1 MVATRISIGGIAAQS
16 RCFPRIALAHW
27 IATWH
32 LVGMSAPTTALDR
45 KIIDIVARHPRE
57 VAIAKFAMGVVVSVI
72 SPTWR
77 LADWLKPRDPER
89 RTYVIVGLNVVYLVI
104 AVTTITS
111 LIVWFDNSARPLR
124 AGAWSPLWIWGWFLL
139 SRCAEVFMAFYRD
152 AVDQLRDK
160 PAGSDLT
167 AAWRVR
173 LALNSYVELIIDY
186 AMLYA
191 LLPSTV
197 WQSSPTAI
205 TDFLWLSASTI
216 TTSGSAGYVLAGRMP
231 QLLSTF
237 EIVGGIILLVVCFA
251 LYSGGRAD
259 ERRGAQFRQPSA
271 KAAGN
276 QWVGTASNN

>member
-1 MVATRISIGGIAAQS
+1 MT
-16 RCFPRIALAHW
+16 
-27 IATWH
+27 
-32 LVGMSAPTTALDR
+32 APTTALDR
-45 KIIDIVARHPRE
+45 KIVDIVARHPRE
-57 VAIAKFAMGVVVSVI
+57 VAIAKFALGVAASAI

-77 LADWLKPRDPER
+77 LAAWLKPPDPER

-104 AVTTITS
+104 AVATITI
-111 LIVWFDNSARPLR
+111 LIVRFDNNARPLL
-124 AGAWSPLWIWGWFLL
+124 AGAWSPLWIWGWFLW
-139 SRCAEVFMAFYRD
+139 SRCAEVFIAFYRD
-152 AVDQLRDK
+152 AVDQLKDK

-191 LLPSTV
+191 LLPISV
-197 WQSSPTAI
+197 WQSSPTTI

-216 TTSGSAGYVLAGRMP
+216 TTSGSAGYVLTGRAP

-259 ERRGAQFRQPSA
+259 ERRAAPLRQPP
-271 KAAGN
+271 AA
-276 QWVGTASNN
+276 